1 MLIGQKIKEIRIE
14 KGISRPDFCGDEQE
28 LTVRQL
34 SRIESGASQP
44 SLPKLDYIARR
55 LGVPAYSLMPDF
67 SALPSAYLELKY
79 QILREPIYGKE
90 EEYDKKEACLEE
102 IGNLFYEQLPS
113 EEKVWFEATR
123 ATIDVIRS
131 GRPEYGETVL
141 DDYFKTIYD
150 KELFLINEL
159 EVINLYFAIVLT
171 KIKQGQNQIEEIN
184 RIHSFLVR
192 LTNHV
197 ELIAP
202 EYLFALSNT
211 LFSGLACLDNLS
223 SYDSLEAY
231 IFSLNHIME
240 KTQDFQKKPI
250 ILMLEWKLSLIIKND
265 YVSAEQ
271 FYQKSKLF
279 ADIIENSYLVTM
291 LEKQWQEDL
300 KKYL

>member
-1 MLIGQKIKEIRIE
+1 
-14 KGISRPDFCGDEQE
+14 
-28 LTVRQL
+28 
-34 SRIESGASQP
+34 
-44 SLPKLDYIARR
+44 
-55 LGVPAYSLMPDF
+55 LMPDF

-79 QILREPIYGKE
+79 QILREPIYDKE

-102 IGNLFYEQLPS
+102 IEDLFYEQLPN

-131 GRPEYGETVL
+131 GQPEYGETVL

-223 SYDSLEAY
+223 SYDSLGAY

-250 ILMLEWKLSLIIKND
+250 ILMLEWKLSLIINND

-291 LEKQWQEDL
+291 LEKQWQEDV

>member
-67 SALPSAYLELKY
+67 SALPPAYLELKY

-102 IGNLFYEQLPS
+102 IEDLFYEQLPN
-113 EEKVWFEATR
+113 EEKIWFEATR

-202 EYLFALSNT
+202 EYLFA
-211 LFSGLACLDNLS
+211 
-223 SYDSLEAY
+223 YDSLGAY

-250 ILMLEWKLSLIIKND
+250 ILMLEWKLSLIINND

>member
-44 SLPKLDYIARR
+44 SLPKLAYIARR
-55 LGVPAYSLMPDF
+55 LGVPVYSLMPDF

-102 IGNLFYEQLPS
+102 IEDLFYEQLPN

-197 ELIAP
+197 ELIAS

-223 SYDSLEAY
+223 SYDSLGSY

-250 ILMLEWKLSLIIKND
+250 ILMLEWKLSLIINND

>member
-1 MLIGQKIKEIRIE
+1 ML
-14 KGISRPDFCGDEQE
+14 
-28 LTVRQL
+28 
-34 SRIESGASQP
+34 
-44 SLPKLDYIARR
+44 
-55 LGVPAYSLMPDF
+55 
-67 SALPSAYLELKY
+67 
-79 QILREPIYGKE
+79 
-90 EEYDKKEACLEE
+90 
-102 IGNLFYEQLPS
+102 
-113 EEKVWFEATR
+113 
-123 ATIDVIRS
+123 
-131 GRPEYGETVL
+131 YGETVL

-223 SYDSLEAY
+223 SYDSLESY

-250 ILMLEWKLSLIIKND
+250 ILMLEWKLSLIINND

>member
-1 MLIGQKIKEIRIE
+1 MLIGQKIKEIRTE

-44 SLPKLDYIARR
+44 SLSKLDYIARR

-102 IGNLFYEQLPS
+102 IEDLFYEQLPN

-131 GRPEYGETVL
+131 GRSEYGETVL
-141 DDYFKTIYD
+141 DDYFKRIYD

-159 EVINLYFAIVLT
+159 EVINLYFAMVLT
-171 KIKQGQNQIEEIN
+171 KIKQGHNQILEID
-184 RIHSFLVR
+184 RIHSFLFR

-223 SYDSLEAY
+223 SYDSLSTY
-231 IFSLNHIME
+231 IFSLNQIME
-240 KTQDFQKKPI
+240 KTQDFQKKTNSINVGVEI
-250 ILMLEWKLSLIIKND
+250 ISDNKERLCLC
-265 YVSAEQ
+265 
-271 FYQKSKLF
+271 
-279 ADIIENSYLVTM
+279 
-291 LEKQWQEDL
+291 
-300 KKYL
+300 

>member
-1 MLIGQKIKEIRIE
+1 M
-14 KGISRPDFCGDEQE
+14 
-28 LTVRQL
+28 
-34 SRIESGASQP
+34 
-44 SLPKLDYIARR
+44 PKLDYIARR
-55 LGVPAYSLMPDF
+55 LGVPVYSLMPDF

-79 QILREPIYGKE
+79 QILREPIYDKE

-102 IGNLFYEQLPS
+102 IEDLFYEQLPN

-131 GRPEYGETVL
+131 GQPEYGETVL

-223 SYDSLEAY
+223 SYDSLGAY

-250 ILMLEWKLSLIIKND
+250 ILMLEWKLSLIINND

-300 KKYL
+300 KNIYKHSESVTKMSLSSYQNSSKVRL